1 DGLVDPQSNY
11 GILSSSDTQ
20 TWKRQIAANAVFS
33 SRQPQKTDYEYEDN
47 GVDHFFMFCFQIGE
61 ILQCRQIAR
70 KNKAMQE

>member
-1 DGLVDPQSNY
+1 
-11 GILSSSDTQ
+11 
-20 TWKRQIAANAVFS
+20 VFS
-33 SRQPQKTDYEYEDN
+33 SQQPQKTDYEYEDN